1 MVLGGYLRMGRA
13 MIVASR
19 ASCQRILITISS
31 RMSETIYSSSS
42 QHTNPFVLQ
51 GDIFALQL
59 RGHFAFA

>member
-1 MVLGGYLRMGRA
+1 MGTT
-13 MIVASR
+13 MIVAST
-19 ASCQRILITISS
+19 ASWQRILTTISS
-31 RMSETIYSSSS
+31 QMSETVYSSPS